1 MITKALYVQ
10 LKAKPGKEVDVEEFL
25 VNAQP
30 LVDDEPGT
38 SAWFALQEDIG
49 VFSIFDVFADDDAR
63 NAHLAGQVAAAL
75 MAKAPEL
82 LLEEPVINK
91 IDVIASKM
99 PK

>member
-1 MITKALYVQ
+1 MITKAIYVQ

-25 VNAQP
+25 VNALP
-30 LVDDEPGT
+30 LVEEEPGT
-38 SAWFALQEDIG
+38 TAWFALQEDIG

-63 NAHLAGQVAAAL
+63 NAHLAGKVATAL
-75 MAKAPEL
+75 MEGAAEL
-82 LLEEPVINK
+82 LLEEPVINM

>member
-25 VNAQP
+25 INAQP
-30 LVDDEPGT
+30 LVDDEPDT
-38 SAWFALQEDIG
+38 AAWFALQEDIG
-49 VFSIFDVFADDDAR
+49 VFSIFDVFADDDGR
-63 NAHLAGQVAAAL
+63 NAHLAGKVAAAL